1 MAGCPVAC
9 RRWPHVVQ
17 ALRPE
22 SMQRRSG
29 RRGADR
35 LESEGWAALTSFRK
49 ILTPSASSRSA
60 DPPVGADRLRY
71 RLVPLSTAARGLA
84 ARGALK
90 GARVDSRHRHARLA
104 AMMRIQ
110 LIAASRAGRG
120 VDACIARRAV
130 LVGFEGY
137 VPSLG
142 ARLVRGSSRFG
153 PLSWQAIPFPNGLT
167 SLAMARYRSRTTCR
181 YPPYGVRE
189 VAMSGPHSNDQVSRT
204 LLRDEVVAS
213 AWRHCPT

>member
-1 MAGCPVAC
+1 
-9 RRWPHVVQ
+9 
-17 ALRPE
+17 
-22 SMQRRSG
+22 MQRRSG

-49 ILTPSASSRSA
+49 IDLTPSASSRSA
-60 DPPVGADRLRY
+60 DPPVGADRLRH
-71 RLVPLSTAARGLA
+71 RRVPLATAARGLA

-120 VDACIARRAV
+120 VDACIARCAV

-137 VPSLG
+137 VPSLLG
-142 ARLVRGSSRFG
+142 ARLARGSSRLG
-153 PLSWQAIPFPNGLT
+153 PLSWQAIPFPNGLN
-167 SLAMARYRSRTTCR
+167 CD
-181 YPPYGVRE
+181 
-189 VAMSGPHSNDQVSRT
+189 GPISIENDLSVPA
-204 LLRDEVVAS
+204 V
-213 AWRHCPT
+213 WCP